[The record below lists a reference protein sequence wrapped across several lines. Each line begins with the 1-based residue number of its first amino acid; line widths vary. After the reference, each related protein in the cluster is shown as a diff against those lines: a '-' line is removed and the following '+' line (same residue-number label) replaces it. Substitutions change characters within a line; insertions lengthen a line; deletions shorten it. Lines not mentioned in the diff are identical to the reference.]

1 MGKLVYS
8 MLTSLDG
15 YVKDAAGG
23 FDWAT
28 PDEEL
33 HAYIN
38 DVSRSVGTCL
48 MGRRMYETMVFWEDL
63 APEHRSEPTMAEYAE
78 IWRAYDKI
86 VYSTTMTGVSSE
98 RTRIEREFDPEAV
111 RALKA
116 VATLDLTIDGPTLA
130 QHALR
135 AGLVDEIRVY
145 VCPVVVGGGTPFNPP
160 GIRLDLELKEHRRFG
175 NGVVS
180 LRYRVASPK

>member
-15 YVKDAAGG
+15 YVADADGN

-48 MGRRMYETMVFWEDL
+48 LGRRMYETMVFWED
-63 APEHRSEPTMAEYAE
+63 PESVRGEPDEMVEYAE
-78 IWRAYDKI
+78 IWQGYDKV
-86 VYSTTMTGVSSE
+86 VYSTTLAEVSSK
-98 RTRIEREFDPEAV
+98 RTRIERSFDADAV
-111 RALKA
+111 RVLKA
-116 VATLDLTIDGPTLA
+116 ESTGDISIDGPTLA
-130 QHALR
+130 AHALR
-135 AGLVDEIRVY
+135 AGIVDELCAY
-145 VCPVVVGGGTPFNPP
+145 VCPLVVGGGTAFFPP
-160 GIRLDLELKEHRRFG
+160 GVSLDLGLVARHTFG
-175 NGVVS
+175 NGVLA
-180 LRYRVASPK
+180 LRYAVR

>member
-15 YVKDAAGG
+15 YVSDAAGN

-28 PDEEL
+28 PDQEL

-48 MGRRMYETMVFWEDL
+48 LGRRMYETMVFWED
-63 APEHRSEPTMAEYAE
+63 PESVRGEPAEMVEYAG
-78 IWRAYDKI
+78 IWQGYDKV
-86 VYSTTMTGVSSE
+86 VYSSTLTEVASE
-98 RTRIEREFDPEAV
+98 RTRIERAFDPDAV

-116 VATLDLTIDGPTLA
+116 ASTLDLTIDGPTLA
-130 QHALR
+130 AHALR
-135 AGLVDEIRVY
+135 AGLVDALRVY
-145 VCPVVVGGGTPFNPP
+145 VCPVLVGEGTSFYPP
-160 GIRLDLELKEHRRFG
+160 GVRLDLELVGERRFG
-175 NGVVS
+175 NGVVY
-180 LRYRVASPK
+180 LDYVVRT

>member
-15 YVKDAAGG
+15 YVSDAAGN

-48 MGRRMYETMVFWEDL
+48 LGSRMYDTMVFWED
-63 APEHRSEPTMAEYAE
+63 PESVRGEPAEMVEYAE
-78 IWRAYDKI
+78 IWQGYDKV
-86 VYSTTMTGVSSE
+86 VYSSTLAEVRSE
-98 RTRIEREFDPEAV
+98 RTRIERVFDPDAV

-116 VATLDLTIDGPTLA
+116 ASTLDLTIDGPTLA
-130 QHALR
+130 AHALR
-135 AGLVDEIRVY
+135 AGLVDEVAVY
-145 VCPVVVGGGTPFNPP
+145 VCPVIVGGGNAFYPP
-160 GIRLDLELKEHRRFG
+160 DVHLDLELQEQRRFG
-175 NGVVS
+175 EGVVY
-180 LRYRVASPK
+180 LRYCVRG